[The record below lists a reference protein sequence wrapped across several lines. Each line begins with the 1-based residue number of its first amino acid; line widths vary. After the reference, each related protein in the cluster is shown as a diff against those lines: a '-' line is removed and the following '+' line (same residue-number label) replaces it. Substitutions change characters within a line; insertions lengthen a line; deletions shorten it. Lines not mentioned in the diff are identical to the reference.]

1 MTTTTHKQ
9 LEVLTDD
16 QTPQKWCVLLREEVF
31 KKFMSQGS
39 PIVHKVFGVGSFFS
53 PLLFGKFFD
62 PSDAFPL
69 WDFESDILLS
79 SLRSSGQSTIDWFQ
93 TEQYYVL
100 KAELPGE
107 GKNSVQVYAE
117 NAKVLEIS
125 GQWKQQQQQKDQSKT
140 NSTRDW
146 RSGNWWESG
155 YVRRLELPQD
165 ADWRKIEAYVTND
178 LILEIKIHKINNSLD
193 ADNNQN
199 TTA

>member
-39 PIVHKVFGVGSFFS
+39 PIVHKVFGGGSLFS

-69 WDFESDILLS
+69 WEFESDILLS

-93 TEQYYVL
+93 TDQDYVL

-107 GKNSVQVYAE
+107 GKSNVQVYAE
-117 NAKVLEIS
+117 NGKVLEIS
-125 GQWKQQQQQKDQSKT
+125 GQWKQQQQQRDQSKT
-140 NSTRDW
+140 NTRDW
-146 RSGNWWESG
+146 RSGHWWEYG
-155 YVRRLELPQD
+155 FVRRLELPQD

-178 LILEIKIHKINNSLD
+178 LLLEIKINKINNPLD
-193 ADNNQN
+193 SENNQN
-199 TTA
+199 IA